1 MVEKILLKNGVR
13 LLCERLEQVRSC
25 AIGVW
30 VLNGSCHEPE
40 ELSGISH
47 FIEHMLFKGTET
59 RSAAKLAEISDA
71 IGGQVNAFTTKE
83 HTCFYAR
90 TLDTH
95 LSTAAEMLCDMV
107 LHSRFAQEDLDLERG
122 VVLEE
127 IDMYEDSPE
136 DLVAEILSKACFPHQ
151 ALGRPILGNEEA
163 LDRIDHRTMADYVRR
178 TYVGENVIVALSGS
192 FSQSDVETVSR
203 LFSAIPSG
211 TPSRLSPPEYRPAF
225 TVKEKPIEQNHL
237 LLVFPTMAAA
247 DEEHYALAVLNNV
260 LGAGMS
266 SRLFQRVREQSGLCY
281 TIYSYTSLYAHNGV
295 LGVYTALGRDTQEAA
310 LHMIMEELRRIREE
324 GVTEEELARTKEQL
338 KISLLMGLESTTA
351 RMNTVARSEMTY
363 GDYRTPEETV
373 ARLEAVTR
381 EDVAA
386 LAKKLL
392 DFEKLSFSAV
402 GAVSSPEEYRD
413 MLFS

>member
-1 MVEKILLKNGVR
+1 MVQKIVLSNGVR
-13 LLCERLEQVRSC
+13 LLCEKLDQVRSC

-95 LSTAAEMLCDMV
+95 RPVAAELLCDML
-107 LHSRFAQEDLDLERG
+107 LHSRFAQEDMDLERG

-136 DLVAEILSKACFPHQ
+136 DLVAEILAKACFPGQ
-151 ALGRPILGNEEA
+151 PLGRPILGSEEA
-163 LDRIDHRTMADYVRR
+163 LNRIDHKAMADYVRR

-192 FSQSDVETVSR
+192 FSQSDVDAISR
-203 LFSAIPSG
+203 MFSAVPSG
-211 TPSRLSPPEYRPAF
+211 APSALSVPRYQPACV
-225 TVKEKPIEQNHL
+225 VKEKPIEQNHL
-237 LLVFPTMAAA
+237 LLAFPTMAAA
-247 DEEHYALAVLNNV
+247 DEGHYALAVLNNI

-281 TIYSYTSLYAHNGV
+281 TIYSYTSLYAHCGV
-295 LGVYTALGRDTQEAA
+295 LGIYTALGRETQEAA
-310 LHMIMEELRRIREE
+310 LHMILDELKRIKRD

-351 RMNTVARSEMTY
+351 RMNTVARAEMTY
-363 GDYRTPEETV
+363 GEYRTPEETV
-373 ARLEAVTR
+373 ERLEAVTAA
-381 EDVAA
+381 DVYA
-386 LAKKLL
+386 LAQELL
-392 DFEKLSFSAV
+392 DFDRMSFSAV
-402 GAVSSPEEYRD
+402 GNVSSPEEYRA
-413 MLFS
+413 MLTC